1 MKARKLGNELTVS
14 SIGFGCMG
22 LSHAYGVA
30 LEKDTAIRRIHEAF
44 EKGYTFFD
52 TAEVYVGQYADG
64 SPAVN
69 EELVGEAL
77 RPIRNN
83 VVIATKGGIRWG
95 NDHQTIPDASPA
107 SLRRSLENSLKR
119 MGVETIDLYYQ
130 HKQDPAVEP
139 EAVAQ
144 TMNAFIR
151 EGKIRYWGISNA
163 SSEYIRRADAEC
175 KVAAVQMRYSMVAR
189 WHENMFPLL
198 EERNIG
204 LVAYSPLANGFLS
217 AVQTGAEQ
225 YDKDLDFRSR
235 MPQYTKDNME
245 KSRALLD
252 SIHVMAQEKNATPAQ
267 ISLAWMLC
275 KKPWIVPIPG
285 TSKSVRITENAG
297 AADISLSHDDINRI
311 DMLLDGIDLDVF
323 GQWEK
328 AQ

>member
-44 EKGYTFFD
+44 EKGYAFFD
-52 TAEVYVGQYADG
+52 TAEVYVGRYADG

-77 RPIRNN
+77 RPIRNK
-83 VVIATKGGIRWG
+83 VVIATKGGIHWG
-95 NDHQTIPDASPA
+95 NDHQVIPDASPA

-119 MGVETIDLYYQ
+119 LGVETIDLYYQ

-144 TMNAFIR
+144 TMNDFIR

-175 KVAAVQMRYSMVAR
+175 KVAAVQMRYSMMAR
-189 WHENMFPLL
+189 WHEAMFPLL

-217 AVQTGAEQ
+217 AVRTGTEQ

-245 KSRALLD
+245 KSKSLLD
-252 SIHVMAQEKNATPAQ
+252 SIRVMAQEKKATPAQ

-285 TSKSVRITENAG
+285 TSKSARITENAG
-297 AADISLSHDDINRI
+297 AADISLSHDDINGI
-311 DMLLDGIDLDVF
+311 DMLLDGIDLEVF

>member
-1 MKARKLGNELTVS
+1 MQVS
-14 SIGFGCMG
+14 AIGLGCMG
-22 LSHAYGVA
+22 MSHGYGSAADRNEMIA
-30 LEKDTAIRRIHEAF
+30 LIRRAYEQ
-44 EKGYTFFD
+44 GVTFFD
-52 TAEVYVGQYADG
+52 TAECYGPFA
-64 SPAVN
+64 N

-77 RPIRNN
+77 APVRDK
-83 VVIATKGGIRWG
+83 VVIATKFGIR
-95 NDHQTIPDASPA
+95 IDAQGRQALSSRPEQI
-107 SLRRSLENSLKR
+107 RRSVEGSLKR
-119 MGVETIDLYYQ
+119 LRTDHIDLYYQ

-175 KVAAVQMRYSMVAR
+175 KVAAVQMRYSMMAR
-189 WHENMFPLL
+189 WHEAMFPLL

-217 AVQTGAEQ
+217 AVQTGTEQ
-225 YDKDLDFRSR
+225 YDRDLDFRSR
-235 MPQYTKDNME
+235 MPQYSKDNME

-252 SIHVMAQEKNATPAQ
+252 GIHVMAQEKNATPAQ

>member
-69 EELVGEAL
+69 EDLVGEAL
-77 RPIRNN
+77 RPLRNK
-83 VVIATKGGIRWG
+83 VIIATKGGIHWG

-163 SSEYIRRADAEC
+163 SSEYTAPTRPCSRCWRNVISAWWRFLLWQTAFYRLCRQEPSNMTRTWIF
-175 KVAAVQMRYSMVAR
+175 AAVCRNTPKTTWKKAMRCSTAFMS
-189 WHENMFPLL
+189 WHRKKMPRRHKYPLH
-198 EERNIG
+198 G
-204 LVAYSPLANGFLS
+204 CSV
-217 AVQTGAEQ
+217 
-225 YDKDLDFRSR
+225 
-235 MPQYTKDNME
+235 
-245 KSRALLD
+245 KSRGLYPFPEHPKVRALWK
-252 SIHVMAQEKNATPAQ
+252 M
-267 ISLAWMLC
+267 
-275 KKPWIVPIPG
+275 PG
-285 TSKSVRITENAG
+285 QPTF
-297 AADISLSHDDINRI
+297 L
-311 DMLLDGIDLDVF
+311 
-323 GQWEK
+323 
-328 AQ
+328 